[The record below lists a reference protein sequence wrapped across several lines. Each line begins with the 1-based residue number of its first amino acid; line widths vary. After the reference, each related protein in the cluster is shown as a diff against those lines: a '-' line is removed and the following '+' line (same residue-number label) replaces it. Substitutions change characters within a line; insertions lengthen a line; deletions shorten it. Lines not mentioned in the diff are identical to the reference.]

1 MTATNL
7 RALAKDYANGVID
20 REKYRKARAELI
32 EGILAGDIKV
42 ESREFIAPVEAGD
55 DTDITQEKTAL
66 RTEPDA
72 FRSTGE
78 FDPTSTPVT
87 AQARKPPEKSSQKW
101 IIGSAIVIIIC
112 SVVIISL
119 LFQGEDEPVPVVF
132 EAIPSEPEVTAPD
145 TAVTDPVAEKPDY
158 GITLIEQFLASKNWQ
173 TSSIEQFSTEWQEL
187 TDAEQQAAIS
197 SPVLTQLNNAIY
209 QQLLEERALIG
220 LAEPEKINARQE
232 ILVGLAE
239 TVGIYDDRLTVQKVR
254 VPATSE
260 VMPEQTRGDEQVTAV
275 EEPATPVPDSEQP
288 TVAKTDDPVQPSEQ
302 AEEPVSPE
310 SVTSSGSD
318 LTGDES
324 APVTE
329 APEPEVIA
337 AAKTAEPDPD
347 PVSESTDT
355 PPVTAGTSTT
365 TASDAGQ
372 KESTTNCKP
381 ALAKQ
386 RRPYCRDTIADIG
399 KAPTMV
405 VLPAGKF
412 MMGGEKPEEQPRH
425 EVTINAPFA
434 ISVNEITQGEFG
446 LFCTDTGRTCPRQ
459 PWSGKD
465 YPVVNVTWNDAVA
478 YTQWQSEKTGN
489 SYRLPTEAEWEYA
502 ARGRTTTPYPFGEE
516 VLITDA
522 VFSDVKQLTSPLPKT
537 DRTINRNKFR
547 LYHMV
552 GNVRE
557 WVLDPWHDNYN
568 GAPADGSVYG
578 GSGGTTR
585 VVRGGSYADP
595 AEALRSAARI
605 ALEAD
610 IADNQ
615 TGFRILQELQ

>member
-78 FDPTSTPVT
+78 FEGPPTVT
-87 AQARKPPEKSSQKW
+87 ARKPARKQPGKSSQKW

-112 SVVIISL
+112 SVVIVTL
-119 LFQGEDEPVPVVF
+119 LLQGEEEPEPVVF
-132 EAIPSEPEVTAPD
+132 EAIPPEPEVAAPD
-145 TAVTDPVAEKPDY
+145 TAMIEPAAEKPDA
-158 GITLIEQFLASKNWQ
+158 GITLIEQFLDSKNWQ
-173 TSSIEQFSTEWQEL
+173 TNSIEQFSAEWQKL
-187 TDAEQQAAIS
+187 SDAEQQAAIS
-197 SPVLTQLNNAIY
+197 SPALTQLNNAIY
-209 QQLLEERALIG
+209 QQLLKERALVG

-232 ILVGLAE
+232 ILVGLAK

-254 VPATSE
+254 FPATSE
-260 VMPEQTRGDEQVTAV
+260 VTPKQTSVDEQSIAEEKPATATPENEQAATAEDTTPDVPQQTDPAPTETGTTSFAKEQTV
-275 EEPATPVPDSEQP
+275 EEAP
-288 TVAKTDDPVQPSEQ
+288 
-302 AEEPVSPE
+302 
-310 SVTSSGSD
+310 
-318 LTGDES
+318 
-324 APVTE
+324 APVAETG
-329 APEPEVIA
+329 EPEIIA
-337 AAKTAEPDPD
+337 AAKTAEPDTA
-347 PVSESTDT
+347 SESTET
-355 PPVTAGTSTT
+355 PRATAPEP
-365 TASDAGQ
+365 AQ

-381 ALAKQ
+381 ALARQ
-386 RRPYCRDTIADIG
+386 RRPYCRDTIPDVG

-412 MMGGEKPEEQPRH
+412 MMGGEKPEELPLH
-425 EVTINAPFA
+425 EVTISAPFA
-434 ISVNEITQGEFG
+434 ISVNEITQGEFE

-489 SYRLPTEAEWEYA
+489 TYRLPTEAEWEYA
-502 ARGRTTTPYPFGEE
+502 ARGGTTTPYPFGEE

-522 VFSDVKQLTSPLPKT
+522 VFSDVKQLNSPLPKS
-537 DRTINRNKFR
+537 DRSINRNEFR

-578 GSGGTTR
+578 GSGINTR

-595 AEALRSAARI
+595 AEALRSAAR
-605 ALEAD
+605 LSLGAD
-610 IADNQ
+610 KADNQ